1 MKFFISECVHVV
13 GRLTNAHKMARTLT
27 LLLLAVFLNS
37 FMARAGIDP
46 WTKEDN
52 SITWGWYYPNA
63 WNAVSYNSC
72 NRMAWSSTQNIGWFD
87 GYGFYGTSFSGWSRR
102 EPSKLVIK
110 SLYKHVEIVPSYTRM
125 RLNYNF
131 KLATSSAS
139 LNQAVALYASNN
151 LEALKS
157 TDVDNTES
165 YTNGSGSAY
174 HLAHMWNGQ
183 GTYESDLLGSCF
195 DFDNRSSSS
204 ANYITWNLLLN
215 QVIGNNNGVEI
226 GMGNW
231 VGFETVGY
239 NWTYYYYKHI
249 TFNAN
254 GGSGSMSQQTIENSG
269 NLNACS
275 MTRNGYVFVGW
286 NTQKDG
292 SGTFYADQA
301 SITANSSSKGP
312 MTLYAQWLSIAK
324 NLTGEF
330 RQEDYKVKLLW
341 KTAQGQPGNG
351 KFVIY
356 RNNTRVGT
364 VSHTFQNNATADLSF
379 EENIKNITFP
389 YESNVTYD
397 VYLVPN
403 GWSEDTKRADAKA
416 SVTVNTTRHVPVN
429 TPNAVPKEDRI
440 IFTWTSN
447 RYDASMG
454 HRFYIYVDNE
464 TTPIDTIIPLVDQV
478 SFRWEHRTTD
488 KHSSRKN
495 GVDNGVHYTEEPL
508 NACSPHTYRI
518 EGAIGTKK
526 LDSRE
531 FKSTAIGN
539 GTLFYSFDAT
549 KGAYPGT
556 VKLQW
561 HVNRQGSTDAKTYV
575 IERRRAERENEDWA
589 TITRMSSAEDYLIYT
604 DDTPLPGVFY
614 DYRVTVIDKCED
626 GIEKKA
632 FADDI
637 GFAQTTGTM
646 SGRITFGST
655 GSSVANVNVEARLTG
670 TSGEDN
676 TQYRAMRFTDPIG
689 EVTWN
694 YPSSTYAAGKFAT
707 NDFSMQMWVNP
718 ETLDEAKIVR
728 LNGETCY
735 IGMNSEGKLTLDRG
749 KTFTSYTSIA
759 GTGNWSEADN
769 YKRLVDNN
777 NISKW
782 CCELGG
788 GIYVEFNTSN
798 AIIPTG
804 YVLTT
809 GDDTKTYPNRN
820 PTEWKLY
827 GKLNEGDKWTLLDS
841 IANYT
846 SLPAT
851 NLTDVNFNFS
861 NSQPYKYFRFEVKAV
876 KGYEGTTTNYLFQLQ
891 EMKLRGSD
899 HVYTFDNTVL
909 KAGQY
914 NHVVLTRSGQ
924 TVTASV
930 VGTDE
935 AGAPVLNSSTQN
947 IDGDWTVSGA
957 TQLSLGHFV
966 GHVDEFRIWSK
977 ALNDT
982 EILENYD
989 HLLVGNENNLETY
1002 WTFDEG
1008 LSKQFFDYSRDGT
1021 VYRQHHGK
1029 TGSNA
1034 GPSNLTPA
1042 QLKLRAKTD
1051 ADGNYIIQG
1060 VPFRGEGTTYAVV
1073 PTLGIHQFN
1082 PTQQLRFVGNNS
1094 LVHNGTDFT
1103 DISSFPVRGTIRY
1116 ANTDYPVE
1124 GVQFYV
1130 DGQICAKEGEPIT
1143 TNVNGEYEISVPIGQ
1158 HYITVAKQGHEF
1170 ANDGRYPADP
1180 QKTGTLVNYNDAVKN
1195 LDFED
1200 ITLVTVA
1207 GRVTGGKIEEQ
1218 KPLGFGQS
1226 VNNIGQAT
1234 ITLCIDGKYG
1244 LNVVRNVQG
1253 TTVSYDSNPD
1263 NLPVSSPTAD
1273 VQSIAY
1279 RQGGNSDDVQK
1290 IVIKTDPAT
1299 GEFAALL
1306 PPIDYRVESI
1316 DIENNQQITF
1326 DNLPVLYA
1334 NDPTKTQTDSLAVEG
1349 SHTKSFEYVAKM
1361 IMSYY
1366 TDPHLEITQEG
1377 HTDGSFGEQT
1387 YTYSDKLTPD
1397 TELPLYTVEENGDIT
1412 YTYGYPFFKQQNTYK
1427 FNVRGYETYVNKDGE
1442 SPVSYEVPLR
1452 DVEVTFSNQMGSG
1465 QQVVINPELTD
1476 EDDERG
1482 DLGSTAP
1489 DMVTLD
1495 EDGKAQYEWT
1505 AGLPNITA
1513 PYTLSLAA
1521 TFVQN
1526 DRTYTWNG
1534 INATNSL
1541 AGVVTGAL
1549 PSGTNFVTKGPDQVT
1564 MILRDPAGSA
1574 SQAYWEAGNTVTST
1588 VTTEQS
1594 LGNEAETMTHTE
1606 IGFELTQF
1614 NGVGVG
1620 AISGI
1625 ITNTKEV
1632 VTVDLGVTT
1641 EVTGVDANTK
1651 SISVTNNKRVS
1662 TSDQPEYVGAQ
1673 GDVFIGNSTNIL
1685 FGNARCVGLKK
1696 EAEGFALAATD
1707 NYVTGTEFGTTFNY
1721 TQNFIENV
1729 MIPNFVA
1736 MRNKFLT
1743 KGFDEAG
1750 LTYESSVDAEAD
1762 NFGAEGTYTCGIPSD
1777 SEIYTDSVAYYNQ
1790 QIANWENLLAYNEQM
1805 KVLAIDNRRTYID
1818 SNQSFDSGTFIES
1831 STTYTASVNSSYTAS
1846 FEAHMVFGSGTDF
1859 EIFGNDVNVNVQ
1871 STTSFGNSR
1880 TDEWGHER
1888 TVTTGYTLME
1898 TGDDDALTVDVY
1910 KAPDG
1915 LGAIFVTRGGQ
1926 TSCPY
1931 EGEQKTKYFE
1941 PGKHTIS
1948 TATMQIEKPRIAVEN
1963 GANRVGGVPAGKMAN
1978 FTLLLTNESETGED
1992 CYFDLFVID
2001 ETNVNGA
2008 GIDIN
2013 SNEIGSGRSVLVPAG
2028 GTVRMNLALEQNLK
2042 GDLLYENI
2050 AVVLASQCQKDP
2062 ASTWDVIGDT
2072 VYISAEF
2079 VPSSTDVALRI
2090 DNAVVNTSTKGV
2102 LPLTVSGYDPQYN
2115 GLKYISVQYQG
2126 VGESA
2131 WHDARRYMVNEGD
2144 ILNPIDEPLPKNGII
2159 NLNFDMTN
2167 GTVFPD
2173 RTYKFRALSART
2185 YGSGEVTNVSQ
2196 EITVVKDMNRPK
2208 PLGQPQPTD
2217 GILSAGDELS
2227 VLFNEAILSG
2237 ELSKDQNFRVTGV
2250 LNGSVVD
2257 HQTALSVVG
2266 GSDATAAT
2274 EANINLSGKDFSI
2287 DTWVN
2292 VQSAGTL
2299 LSHGTG
2305 TQKLAVGVN
2314 DDNKLVVKIGDQTYT
2329 SLNDVPQNQWSFLT
2343 LSLTQDG
2350 KLSASVATDAT
2361 TTTLFK
2367 DKEVTTYEGNG
2378 PLAVG
2383 QQMTAAMHELL
2394 LWEEARDITTALQQ
2408 RSVTKSPAT
2417 RGLIGYWKM
2426 NEGEGMTLTDYARNR
2441 HMTMAAETWH
2451 IENENKA
2458 VALDGDHYV
2467 YINTSEIPPM
2477 PQDDYAVE
2485 LWMKAGE
2492 QTADAQLL
2500 QLGEIGLSLNTDGQ
2514 LQLESNN
2521 SSLFTLHSSLTDNAW
2536 HHVALSVLRNGN
2548 ANIYVDGVS
2557 RATVSADKI
2566 GSLGSDQL
2574 LIGARRTLMDVQNNE
2589 VLYQYDRS
2597 LTGIVDEVRVWN
2609 ATMNADQLKKQRKV
2623 RLTGDEPGLVAYYPF
2638 EVKTLDSQNQVIT
2651 NGDAADLCG
2660 SGNEAQLS
2668 TLHSELC
2675 TIDYTDVAPAL
2686 RVKPEEENVSFTFT
2700 ASENKIVIE
2709 LNEEPAKV
2717 EGCTLNFTVRNVH
2730 DQNNNLSEPVS
2741 WSAFVNQNPLKWQ
2754 EPELAL
2760 TQQVT
2765 EESTLTATLVN
2776 KSGKQQT
2783 WTMEAL
2789 PAWLKADIEYGN
2801 LQPLAEQAITFTVS
2815 SATPI
2820 GKYEQTVYVSGNDGI
2835 ETPLTLN
2842 ISVTGNVPEWA
2853 VNPHDYEESMN
2864 VIAVL
2869 KKDGKPM
2876 IDTDDMLAAF
2886 VGEECRGL
2894 AHPKYNERYGN
2905 YYLTMDIYG
2914 QSNDCGKEVTFRAYD
2929 ASTGAIYP
2937 VVTLESESVFAF
2949 LPLTLM
2955 GTYAEPKVFNVQ
2967 DKIEQVTELKA
2978 GWNFVSFY
2986 VKADDMTIPELFK
2999 GIAEDVVTV
3008 KSHRSGYISYENGLW
3023 GGNLTNNLSN
3033 TEMYAVKMKADRKL
3047 RIVGSS
3053 VHTPVTVY
3061 SGWNWIGYQGG
3072 QVASLGDALADM
3084 TKNDG
3089 DMVKALRGIAY
3100 WDDFEWSGSLQI
3112 MEPGQGYQMKNTG
3125 SNQTFCYPNTVVAG
3139 TRHLAPAQAPSMEKD
3154 MHSAFD
3160 VVDARNYPDNA
3171 IMAAKVVAGAKKLA
3185 GVELAAFAGT
3195 ECRSA
3200 AVTNEQGVA
3209 FLTIPGDEPCELT
3222 FKMSIAGEMVDVPL
3236 ILTYETNA
3244 IYGTPMNPVVID
3256 MANQATCISGLTP
3269 ALTEGSVYDLSGRK
3283 MNNEKQL
3290 KGVYIVNGQKKIVK

>member
-13 GRLTNAHKMARTLT
+13 GRLTNVHKMARTLT

-87 GYGFYGTSFSGWSRR
+87 GYGYYGTSITGWSRR
-102 EPSKLVIK
+102 EPSKIVIK
-110 SLYKHVEIVPSYTRM
+110 SLYKHVENVPSYTRI
-125 RLNYNF
+125 RLNYTF
-131 KLATSSAS
+131 SLETSSTS
-139 LNQAVALYASNN
+139 LNQTVALYASDN
-151 LEALKS
+151 LDALKS
-157 TDVDNTES
+157 TDTDNTES
-165 YTNGSGSAY
+165 YTNGSGGSY
-174 HLAHMWNGQ
+174 HLAHFSYGQ
-183 GTYESDLLGSCF
+183 GTSGTGNYTRSF
-195 DFDNRSSSS
+195 DFDNRNSSS
-204 ANYITWNLLLN
+204 ANNKTWNLLLT

-226 GMGNW
+226 NMNNW
-231 VGFETVGY
+231 VGFKTQGKS
-239 NWTYYYYKHI
+239 WTYYYYKYI
-249 TFNAN
+249 SFDAN
-254 GGSGSMSQQTIENSG
+254 GGSGSMSQQSIENSG
-269 NLNACS
+269 NLKACT

-292 SGTFYADQA
+292 SGTYYADQA

-330 RQEDYKVKLLW
+330 RQEDYKVKLRW
-341 KTAQGQPGNG
+341 EIAQGQPGNG

-356 RNNTRVGT
+356 RDDTRVGT
-364 VSHTFQNNATADLSF
+364 VSHTFQNNAIADLSF
-379 EENIKNITFP
+379 EENIKDVTFP

-403 GWSEDTKRADAKA
+403 GWSEDTKLADAKA

-429 TPNAVPKEDRI
+429 TPNAVANKDRI

-464 TTPIDTIIPLVDQV
+464 TTPIDTIIPLAGQV

-526 LDSRE
+526 LDSKE
-531 FKSTAIGN
+531 FQSTAIGN

-575 IERRRAERENEDWA
+575 IDRRRAERETEDWA

-689 EVTWN
+689 EVAWN
-694 YPSSTYAAGKFAT
+694 YPSSTYAASKFAK
-707 NDFSMQMWVNP
+707 NDFTIQMWLRP
-718 ETLDEAKIVR
+718 DELADAKIVC
-728 LNGETCY
+728 LKGDTCY
-735 IGMNSEGKLTLDRG
+735 WGMNAEGQLIFKNDQ
-749 KTFTSYTSIA
+749 
-759 GTGNWSEADN
+759 
-769 YKRLVDNN
+769 
-777 NISKW
+777 
-782 CCELGG
+782 
-788 GIYVEFNTSN
+788 
-798 AIIPTG
+798 
-804 YVLTT
+804 TT
-809 GDDTKTYPNRN
+809 
-820 PTEWKLY
+820 
-827 GKLNEGDKWTLLDS
+827 
-841 IANYT
+841 
-846 SLPAT
+846 
-851 NLTDVNFNFS
+851 
-861 NSQPYKYFRFEVKAV
+861 
-876 KGYEGTTTNYLFQLQ
+876 
-891 EMKLRGSD
+891 
-899 HVYTFDNTVL
+899 YTFKNAVL
-909 KAGQY
+909 KAEQY
-914 NHVVLTRSGQ
+914 NHVVLTRTGNA
-924 TVTASV
+924 VTASV
-930 VGTDE
+930 VGADE
-935 AGAPVLNSSTQN
+935 AGEVILNSSTQ
-947 IDGDWTVSGA
+947 TVPDSLSLTNA
-957 TQLSLGHFV
+957 AQLTLGHFL
-966 GHVDEFRIWSK
+966 GYVDEFRFWTKTLSDDI
-977 ALNDT
+977 
-982 EILENYD
+982 ILENYD
-989 HLLVGNENNLETY
+989 HLLVGNEKNLETY

-1103 DISSFPVRGTIRY
+1103 DVSSFPVRGTIRY

-1130 DGQICAKEGEPIT
+1130 DGQICAKEGQPIT
-1143 TNVNGEYEISVPIGQ
+1143 TNAYGEYEISVPIGE
-1158 HYITVAKQGHEF
+1158 HYITVQKQGHEF
-1170 ANDGRYPADP
+1170 ADGGRYPADP
-1180 QKTGTLVNYNDAVKN
+1180 EKVGTLVNYNDAVSG

-1200 ITLVTVA
+1200 VTLVTVA
-1207 GRVTGGKIEEQ
+1207 GRVTGGKIEEE

-1234 ITLCIDGKYG
+1234 ITLGIDTYR

-1253 TTVSYDSNPD
+1253 TTVSYDSNAS
-1263 NLPVSSPTAD
+1263 NLAVSSPTAD
-1273 VQSIAY
+1273 VQSTAY
-1279 RQGGNSDDVQK
+1279 RKGGNSDDVKK

-1316 DIENNQQITF
+1316 DIESNQQITF

-1334 NDPTKTQTDSLAVEG
+1334 NDPTKTETDSLAVEG
-1349 SHTKSFEYVAKM
+1349 SPTKKFEYVAKM
-1361 IMSYY
+1361 IQSYY
-1366 TDPHLEITQEG
+1366 TDPVLEVTQKDRA
-1377 HTDGSFGEQT
+1377 DGSFGEQT
-1387 YTYSDKLTPD
+1387 YTYSDKVTPE
-1397 TELPLYTVEENGDIT
+1397 TEVKLYTVDGSDVS
-1412 YTYGYPFFKQQNTYK
+1412 YTFGYPLFKQQNTYI
-1427 FNVRGYETYVNKDGE
+1427 FNVRGYETYVNNDGE
-1442 SPVSYEVPLR
+1442 SPVTYEVPLR
-1452 DVEVTFSNQMGSG
+1452 DVPVTFSNQMGAG
-1465 QQVVINPELTD
+1465 QQVVINPELTA
-1476 EDDERG
+1476 DDDQRG
-1482 DLGSTAP
+1482 DLGETAP

-1495 EDGKAQYEWT
+1495 EDGKGQYKWM

-1534 INATNSL
+1534 VNATNSL
-1541 AGVVTGAL
+1541 TGVVTGAL
-1549 PSGTNFVTKGPDQVT
+1549 PSGNNYVTNGPDQIT

-1574 SQAYWEAGNTVTST
+1574 SQAYWEAGSTTTST
-1588 VTTEQS
+1588 ITTEQS
-1594 LGNEAETMTHTE
+1594 FSNELEVTTHTE
-1606 IGFELTQF
+1606 IGFELSTF
-1614 NGVGVG
+1614 VGAGVG
-1620 AISGI
+1620 AFTGF
-1625 ITNTKEV
+1625 ITNVKEM
-1632 VTVDLGVTT
+1632 VTIDANMTT
-1641 EVTGVDANTK
+1641 ETSGVSSNTK
-1651 SISVTNNKRVS
+1651 SVSLTNNKRIS

-1673 GDVFIGNSTNIL
+1673 GDVFIGNATNIL
-1685 FGNARCVGLKK
+1685 FGNARTVGLEKNDN
-1696 EAEGFALAATD
+1696 GYALTAAD
-1707 NYVTGTEFGTTFNY
+1707 NYVTGQEFGTTFHY
-1721 TQNFIENV
+1721 TQNHIENV
-1729 MIPNFVA
+1729 MIPNFINL
-1736 MRNKFLT
+1736 RNDILKKGYDENGLLYSTTLT
-1743 KGFDEAG
+1743 EDDENYG
-1750 LTYESSVDAEAD
+1750 T
-1762 NFGAEGTYTCGIPSD
+1762 EGTYTFTKPANPTK
-1777 SEIYTDSVAYYNQ
+1777 EIYTDMVGYYNQ
-1790 QIANWENLLAYNEQM
+1790 QIENWKGWLAYNEEM
-1805 KVLAIDNRRTYID
+1805 KVMAIKNRRSYLN
-1818 SNQSFDSGTFIES
+1818 SNQSFDSGTFVES
-1831 STTYTASVNSSYTAS
+1831 SATYSVSASCSHTNS
-1846 FEAHMVFGSGTDF
+1846 FGNTIVIGAGTDF
-1859 EIFGNDVNVNVQ
+1859 DSDI
-1871 STTSFGNSR
+1871 STTTVNLQNTTTFGFSETN
-1880 TDEWGHER
+1880 EYGVEH
-1888 TVTTGYTLME
+1888 TVTTGYSLVE
-1898 TGDDDALTVDVY
+1898 TGDDDALTVDVFN
-1910 KAPDG
+1910 APDG
-1915 LGAIFVTRGGQ
+1915 MGAIFVTRGGQ
-1926 TSCPY
+1926 TTCPY
-1931 EGEQKTKYFE
+1931 EGEQKTKYYE
-1941 PGKHTIS
+1941 PGKHTIA
-1948 TATMQIEKPRIAVEN
+1948 TATMQIEKPAIAVEN
-1963 GANRVGGVPAGKMAN
+1963 AANRVGGVPAGKRASY
-1978 FTLLLTNESETGED
+1978 TLLLTNESETGED
-1992 CYFDLFVID
+1992 CYFDLFAID
-2001 ETNVNGA
+2001 GTNTEGA
-2008 GIDIN
+2008 GLYIN
-2013 SNEIGSGRSVLVPAG
+2013 GNDLKDGRAVLVPAG
-2028 GTVRMNLALEQNLK
+2028 ETVRMALELEQNKTGGLT
-2042 GDLLYENI
+2042 YENI
-2050 AVVLASQCQKDP
+2050 AIVLASQCQKDP

-2079 VPSSTDVALRI
+2079 VPTSTDVALRI
-2090 DNAVVNTSTKGV
+2090 DNAVVNTSTKGM
-2102 LPLTVSGYDPQYN
+2102 LPLTVKDYDPNYE
-2115 GLKYISVQYQG
+2115 GLKYIAVQYQG
-2126 VGESA
+2126 MGETA
-2131 WHDARRYMVNEGD
+2131 WHDARRYMVKEGD

-2167 GTVFPD
+2167 GNVFPD

-2185 YGSGEVTNVSQ
+2185 YGSGEITNVSQ

-2227 VLFNEAILSG
+2227 VLFNEAILNG
-2237 ELSKDQNFRVTGV
+2237 ELTKDANFRVTGV
-2250 LNGSVVD
+2250 LNGSTVA
-2257 HQTALSVVG
+2257 HATAL
-2266 GSDATAAT
+2266 AMQNTAQTAAT
-2274 EANINLSGKDFSI
+2274 ESNINLCGKDFSI
-2287 DTWVN
+2287 DTWMN

-2305 TQKLAVGVN
+2305 TQKLTVGVN

-2458 VALDGDHYV
+2458 VTLDGSHYV
-2467 YINTSEIPPM
+2467 GINTSEIPPM

-2485 LWMKAGE
+2485 LWVKAGE

-2500 QLGEIGLSLNTDGQ
+2500 QLGEVGLSLNADGQ

-2521 SSLFTLHSSLTDNAW
+2521 SSLFTLNSSLTDNAW

-2589 VLYQYDRS
+2589 VLYQYDRP

-2638 EVKTLDSQNQVIT
+2638 EVKTLNAQNQIVT
-2651 NGDAADLCG
+2651 NGSAADLCG
-2660 SGNEAQLS
+2660 SGKEAELS
-2668 TLHSELC
+2668 TLNSQLS
-2675 TIDYTDVAPAL
+2675 ILNYTDVAPAL

-2801 LQPLAEQAITFTVS
+2801 LQPLAEQTITFTVS

-2914 QSNDCGKEVTFRAYD
+2914 QSNDCGEEVTFRAYD

-3139 TRHLAPAQAPSMEKD
+3139 ARHLAPAQAPSMEKD

-3269 ALTEGSVYDLSGRK
+3269 VLTKGSVYDLSGRK